1 MINIRTKGQEGEREI
16 VRALDGIIQ
25 KVAKEHGYELNGSSV
40 QRNQNQS
47 AVGGCDLSN
56 TFGLAIE
63 VKRQEVLS
71 INTWWDQTVAQAK
84 RNGEV
89 PVLLYRQNRKSWK
102 CVINGEVPLAQLS
115 AISQPSTVPARVEI
129 SWESF
134 LTWFQIWVHQKM
146 QYGEQART

>member
-16 VRALDGIIQ
+16 VRQLDYIIQ
-25 KVAKEHGYELNGSSV
+25 KVAKEHGYELNGASV

-63 VKRQEVLS
+63 VKRQEQLA

-84 RNGEV
+84 RNNEV
-89 PVLLYRQNRKSWK
+89 PVLLFRQNRKAWR
-102 CVINGEVPLAQLS
+102 CVVNGEIPLAHE
-115 AISQPSTVPARVEI
+115 STVPARVEI

-134 LTWFQIWVHQKM
+134 LAWFQIWVHQKM
-146 QYGEQART
+146 KLGEQART